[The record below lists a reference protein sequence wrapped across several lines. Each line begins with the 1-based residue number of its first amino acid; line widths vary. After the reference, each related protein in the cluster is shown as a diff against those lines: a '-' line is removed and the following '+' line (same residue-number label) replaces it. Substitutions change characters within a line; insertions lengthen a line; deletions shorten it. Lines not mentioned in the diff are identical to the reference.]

1 MKDLNPCYKKK
12 ILLNWY
18 YFIDFNKAFEDL
30 WTKAPIGSLI
40 SKGFIQ

>member
-1 MKDLNPCYKKK
+1 MKDLNSRYKKK

-30 WTKAPIGSLI
+30 RTKGPIGSLI